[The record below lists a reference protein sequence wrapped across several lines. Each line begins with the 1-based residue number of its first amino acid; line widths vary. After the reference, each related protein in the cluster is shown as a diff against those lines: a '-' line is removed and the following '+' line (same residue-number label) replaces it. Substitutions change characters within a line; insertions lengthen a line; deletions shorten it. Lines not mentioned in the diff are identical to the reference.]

1 MDGARGHQA
10 SSGQGAGTGWDWCW
24 GACQPESCQPD
35 APGWIR
41 AVSTAL
47 LPSALL
53 CRHEPYD
60 ARSDCWSFG
69 VLLVELLT
77 QQKPYSQ
84 LYMTPVQIAIQVGVV
99 PRCWSFISHVA
110 A

>member
-1 MDGARGHQA
+1 
-10 SSGQGAGTGWDWCW
+10 
-24 GACQPESCQPD
+24 
-35 APGWIR
+35 
-41 AVSTAL
+41 
-47 LPSALL
+47 
-53 CRHEPYD
+53 
-60 ARSDCWSFG
+60 

>member
-1 MDGARGHQA
+1 M
-10 SSGQGAGTGWDWCW
+10 
-24 GACQPESCQPD
+24 SCDP
-35 APGWIR
+35 
-41 AVSTAL
+41 STYFSH
-47 LPSALL
+47 PTRFL

-84 LYMTPVQIAIQVGVV
+84 LYMTPVQIAIQVGCDDAVCA
-99 PRCWSFISHVA
+99 PLI
-110 A
+110 